1 MKGDLQLVKEIIWI
15 AFPAFIAFLTHILVE
30 IINLIFVGHLGK
42 AALMAGVGIG
52 NMYINIVAH
61 SVSVGLN
68 NGLSTYVSQCN
79 GQGNLR
85 LCGIYLNRGRFIAL
99 MAQIPI

>member
-1 MKGDLQLVKEIIWI
+1 M
-15 AFPAFIAFLTHILVE
+15 VE
-30 IINLIFVGHLGK
+30 VINLAFVGHLGK
-42 AALMAGVGIG
+42 ASLMAGVGIG
-52 NMYINIVAH
+52 NMYINIVAQ

-85 LCGIYLNRGRFIAL
+85 LCGIYLNRGRLIAL
-99 MAQIPI
+99 IAQVPIQIILW